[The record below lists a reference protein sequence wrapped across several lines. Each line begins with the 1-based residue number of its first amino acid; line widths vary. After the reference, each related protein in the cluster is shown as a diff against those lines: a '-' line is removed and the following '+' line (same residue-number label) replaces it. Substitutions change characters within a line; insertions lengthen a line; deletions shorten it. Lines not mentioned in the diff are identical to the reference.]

1 MFVLDISILA
11 FSCHTCMCQR
21 LALVSVL
28 CLPCLVLF
36 SWILLVG
43 AWCWTAC
50 LWVCT
55 CVWLSFFLFSF
66 FLSSFLI
73 SSSLSFF
80 LSFFIPSF
88 LSFFLYSFLSSF
100 LPFFLSFFIPS
111 FLSFFTPFF
120 LPSFLP
126 PFLSFFLPSFLYL
139 FISFLG
145 CILEI
150 RHLINIEVM
159 CIVTGVPGTNR
170 QYRNNTPSSM
180 EADMLYLQTAGSG
193 GMHSVS

>member
-1 MFVLDISILA
+1 MTHLRSRLYLSWVIYQFAIFFVLMFVLDISILA

-88 LSFFLYSFLSSF
+88 LSFF
-100 LPFFLSFFIPS
+100 I
-111 FLSFFTPFF
+111 PFF